1 MATFRYHRLSQ
12 TLGIWFATVLA
23 SMGQLLQSTATHAT
37 KHPLHRSI
45 VDGPLLGENMS
56 GEMKNIRKTKQVDDE
71 LLSQIRTV
79 VKLDVYS
86 AVLLDALSRLAFI
99 TCREEASSIDRLVV
113 ALEALILPMYT
124 KGRSEQRESYIE
136 LSLAAL
142 VRLGRVGN
150 EETRA
155 RLDSEFDLV
164 GLASTAATDELRKEI
179 VSNVQSTPADHQCH
193 WLIARSGDSPINS
206 DVLLDSLWT
215 ALQQTRMKSTWD
227 VLDREGLIALEYV
240 WF

>member
-1 MATFRYHRLSQ
+1 MR
-12 TLGIWFATVLA
+12 
-23 SMGQLLQSTATHAT
+23 
-37 KHPLHRSI
+37 
-45 VDGPLLGENMS
+45 
-56 GEMKNIRKTKQVDDE
+56 GEMKNIRKTKQVVDE

-113 ALEALILPMYT
+113 ALEALILPMYI

-193 WLIARSGDSPINS
+193 WLIARLGDSPINS

-215 ALQQTRMKSTWD
+215 ALQQTRIKSTWD